1 MPRFL
6 IDVNL
11 PYRFSLWAGEDY
23 VHMRDIGETWTDTEV
38 WRYARRRQNLIIV
51 SKDADFSDRVM
62 VSVPPPRVVHIRFG
76 NMRMRDF
83 HGLIA
88 RLWPRVMELSLE
100 NKLVRV
106 YRDRIEAIE

>member
-11 PYRFSLWAGEDY
+11 PYRFSLWSGEDY
-23 VHMRDIGETWTDTEV
+23 VHMRDIGETWTDTRI
-38 WRYARRRQNLIIV
+38 WQYARDRDMIIV

-83 HGLIA
+83 HGLLSA
-88 RLWPRVMELSLE
+88 LWPRIVELSAT
-100 NKLVRV
+100 NRLVQV
-106 YRDRIEAIE
+106 YPDRIEAVE